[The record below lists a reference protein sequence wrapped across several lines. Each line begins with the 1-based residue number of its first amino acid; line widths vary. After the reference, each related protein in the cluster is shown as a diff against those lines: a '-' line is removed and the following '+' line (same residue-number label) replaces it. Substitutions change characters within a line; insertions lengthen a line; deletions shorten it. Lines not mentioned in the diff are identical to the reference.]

1 MTVAL
6 AMLGT
11 VAALVLLLR
20 WMLFQS

>member
-11 VAALVLLLR
+11 VVALVLLLR
-20 WMLFQS
+20 WTLFQS

>member
-20 WMLFQS
+20 WTLFQS